1 MTGKG
6 YRPSIRQLQLD
17 FAARLARKRMLENL
31 RKNRPAPSKT
41 ITDNSEPWHPNPTC
55 VADFISISD
64 QIEASE
70 KLWRSRFSAS

>member
-1 MTGKG
+1 MIGKG

-17 FAARLARKRMLENL
+17 FAARLSRKRMLENI
-31 RKNRPAPSKT
+31 RKKRPAPAKT

-55 VADFISISD
+55 VADFIAISD